1 MSEAMIQT
9 LITAIITLV
18 GTFGGIL
25 TAQKLSNYRIAELE
39 KKVDKHNSVI
49 EKTYGLEKDLQEV
62 RKDVDRIDSEHQK
75 TKDKVQD
82 IDKRVTLLEKK
93 GG

>member
-39 KKVDKHNSVI
+39 KKVDKMNDSTTDCSNRILV
-49 EKTYGLEKDLQEV
+49 LEKEV
-62 RKDVDRIDSEHQK
+62 S
-75 TKDKVQD
+75 KVEVLGL
-82 IDKRVTLLEKK
+82 ILFSNFGNLSVLYLVEVLIVE
-93 GG
+93 